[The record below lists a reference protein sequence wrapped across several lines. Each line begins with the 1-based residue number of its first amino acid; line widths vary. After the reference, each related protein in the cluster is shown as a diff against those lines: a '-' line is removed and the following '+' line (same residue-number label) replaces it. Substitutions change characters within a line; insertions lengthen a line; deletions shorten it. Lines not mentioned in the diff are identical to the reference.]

1 MLTVVTSANAPAS
14 VPIFPPF
21 LGTGTSLTISGTNF
35 GGADLTTTAS
45 LAAVCSTTSWSSPT
59 VVTCKPQMAV
69 STAIGVTATLTIA
82 DLLGTLVGAFTFDGK
97 QAASATPTVHCCIAP
112 ASASQLQRRFRA
124 AIVEHAA
131 TAAPAIY
138 LLRPQNA
145 PLSSGIGDGVTA
157 IGLNFGV
164 LDVTPTVSLGAECST
179 TSWTSLTALACA
191 PQGLI
196 KPPSLQISVSLQV
209 GTLVGA
215 FTFDGTRQLGR
226 HICRLERTSASQ
238 QQRSVVFA
246 GKHCAL

>member
-1 MLTVVTSANAPAS
+1 VS
-14 VPIFPPF
+14 
-21 LGTGTSLTISGTNF
+21 ISGTNF

-59 VVTCKPQMAV
+59 AVTCKPQMAV
-69 STAIGVTATLTIA
+69 STAIGVTARMTIA

-164 LDVTPTVSLGAECST
+164 LDVTPTASLGAECST
-179 TSWTSLTALACA
+179 ASWTTQTTLMCDLGTGASTH
-191 PQGLI
+191 
-196 KPPSLQISVSLQV
+196 SSVTVSMSV
-209 GTLVGA
+209 GCMVGA